1 MCLRACKKLTKVL
14 PSNSLIKA
22 LETRPAIW
30 EAIVVINRSSFSE
43 KLRRLGMNCKYT
55 DGAAVDQ
62 KWDSKEGLVDSL
74 TNIGKQ
80 LESRMSV
87 HLEYL

>member
-1 MCLRACKKLTKVL
+1 
-14 PSNSLIKA
+14 
-22 LETRPAIW
+22 
-30 EAIVVINRSSFSE
+30 
-43 KLRRLGMNCKYT
+43 MNCKYT

-62 KWDSKEGLVDSL
+62 KWDSKEGLVASL